1 MCSFS
6 KKTASLVWTVAGPLV
21 VPSLTHSGGLSKLQL
36 PCELIFA
43 WAVSTSQSVLEKNPV
58 DLKTGPVGRT
68 LFQVPPES
76 SPAEGQQAL
85 SE

>member
-1 MCSFS
+1 M
-6 KKTASLVWTVAGPLV
+6 
-21 VPSLTHSGGLSKLQL
+21 PSLTHSGGLSKLQL
-36 PCELIFA
+36 PCEFIFA
-43 WAVSTSQSVLEKNPV
+43 WAVSTSQSVLEKNTV